1 MSGDFNALLQSI
13 KGIAANLQSL
23 HQRAVR
29 EYAPIVDRIVASHSR
44 DTSHIEHTL
53 DGLLGFCGDEPALGL
68 FKKLCRHY
76 WELDP
81 VATAWYVNA
90 YREQW
95 DSSEDAENENDPAS
109 SKGGDP

>member
-1 MSGDFNALLQSI
+1 MSGDFDALLRSI
-13 KGIAANLQSL
+13 KGIAGTLQSL
-23 HQRAVR
+23 NQRAVR

-44 DTSHIEHTL
+44 DTNHIEHTL
-53 DGLLGFCGDEPALGL
+53 DGLLDFCGYEPVLAL

-81 VATAWYVNA
+81 IATASYVTA

-95 DSSEDAENENDPAS
+95 DSSEDAENENTPAS
-109 SKGGDP
+109 SEGGDT